1 MYSRAGS
8 MPPMSSTT
16 RWLRATMSSKSP
28 RLRVSTP
35 TTSGRMPVVASIAGA
50 RCSISSCSAEPTVP
64 WPSRPTQNAPPESG
78 VTGREVVVGLAAHH
92 DASVAAGAED
102 HGRPRDAVV
111 VVRHGVAVGASGR
124 RHEHVA
130 GPRVVE
136 QDVGHEDVAR
146 LAMLAGDGA
155 QVRPAEAVGDL
166 RLVARAVE
174 HRPQVVGHP

>member
-8 MPPMSSTT
+8 MPPISSTT
-16 RWLRATMSSKSP
+16 RSLRSTMSSKSP

-35 TTSGRMPVVASIAGA
+35 TTSGCLPVVALIAGA

-64 WPSRPTQNAPPESG
+64 CPSSPTQNGPLGSG

-92 DASVAAGAED
+92 DASVATRAED

-111 VVRHGVAVGASGR
+111 VVRHRVAVGDGGR
-124 RHEHVA
+124 GDEHVA

-136 QDVGHEDVAR
+136 QYVGHEDVAR
-146 LAMLAGDGA
+146 LAVLAGDRA
-155 QVRPAEAVGDL
+155 QVGPAEAVGDL
-166 RLVARAVE
+166 RLV
-174 HRPQVVGHP
+174 